1 MTQIDHGSANWDVAL
16 NNELEELDAATT
28 DTGWVPLTLINGF
41 TNQTDQNKT
50 MVRKVGNIT
59 FLKIAMTGITANT
72 VCATLPDPFKAG
84 AVGQFL
90 VRTNGGNSFGI
101 TIGTDR
107 SILVESSATHPTV
120 ATSDYLNGLL
130 IWVA

>member
-59 FLKIAMTGITANT
+59 FLKISMTGITANT

-90 VRTNGGNSFGI
+90 VRTNGGNPFGI